1 VEKRTIKAKRVDIM
15 TTLFIMILAILAL
28 LAIGKFIIMVA
39 ILAFRLV
46 YIIVAAFLTF
56 IIGSAIII
64 TIWIAIHGWV
74 FSI

>member
-1 VEKRTIKAKRVDIM
+1 M

-64 TIWIAIHGWV
+64 TICIAIHGWV

>member
-1 VEKRTIKAKRVDIM
+1 
-15 TTLFIMILAILAL
+15 
-28 LAIGKFIIMVA
+28 MVA